1 MTVANPRSWHVL
13 YVEDDRVAALLF
25 EEALRPHADFEVR
38 VAESAAEAIECVA
51 GWRPDALIIDA
62 HLPDGDARTL
72 LPRLRAC
79 TDVAPDAP
87 AVVLS
92 ADLAQAAPAHGDLEG
107 FAAWWTKPVHPV
119 ELVLALRQLLKGS
132 RG

>member
-1 MTVANPRSWHVL
+1 VAAQRSWRVL

-38 VAESAAEAIECVA
+38 VAESAAEAIDCIA
-51 GWRPDALIIDA
+51 NWRPDALVIDA
-62 HLPDGDARTL
+62 HLPDGDAQTL

-79 TDVAPDAP
+79 TEVAPDVP

-92 ADLAQAAPAHGDLEG
+92 ADPAQDGRAPRDLEG

-119 ELVLALRQLLKGS
+119 ELPLALRQLLTGS
-132 RG
+132 RR

>member
-1 MTVANPRSWHVL
+1 VTAATPRPWRVL

-38 VAESAAEAIECVA
+38 VAESASEAIECVES
-51 GWRPDALIIDA
+51 WPPDALVIDA
-62 HLPDGDARTL
+62 HLPDSDAQTL

-79 TDVAPDAP
+79 TALEARVP

-92 ADLAQAAPAHGDLEG
+92 ADLVPEGQTPGGLEG
-107 FAAWWTKPVHPV
+107 FSAWWTKPVHPGD
-119 ELVLALRQLLKGS
+119 LPLALRQLLTGS
-132 RG
+132 RQ

>member
-1 MTVANPRSWHVL
+1 MTVVAPRSWRVL

-25 EEALRPHADFEVR
+25 EEALRPHAEFEVR
-38 VAESAAEAIECVA
+38 IAESAAEAIECVSN
-51 GWRPDALIIDA
+51 WQPDALVIDA
-62 HLPDGDARTL
+62 HLPDSDARTL

-79 TDVAPDAP
+79 TEVAPDVP

-92 ADLAQAAPAHGDLEG
+92 ADMAQEALAPHDLEG

-119 ELVLALRQLLKGS
+119 GLAVDLRQLLVG
-132 RG
+132 RRR